1 MAVKELTVE
10 EKLVSLTKLQ
20 KIDTKL
26 NEITILKGELPI
38 EVQDLED
45 EVAGFEKRI
54 DKINDS
60 IKDAEANISDYN
72 HTIKDAEA
80 LIVKYNK
87 QQANVKNNRE
97 FDALT
102 KEVELQE
109 LEIQLC
115 QKRIRE
121 ANKEIDSLKETLEQS
136 TSKIDGKKSELNH
149 KKDEL
154 EKIISETEKEEND
167 LRKKAEKAKKGIEE
181 RLITAYTRIKNSYKN
196 GQAVVTFDRNSCSG
210 CFNKIPA
217 QQQLEIKQRTKM
229 IICEHCGRILVDP
242 ELMNNN

>member
-10 EKLVSLTKLQ
+10 DKLVSLTKLQ

-26 NEITILKGELPI
+26 NEITILKGELPM

-45 EVAGFEKRI
+45 EIAGFEKRI
-54 DKINDS
+54 EKITDG
-60 IKDAEANISDYN
+60 IKDAEANITDYN

-80 LIVKYNK
+80 LIAKYNK

-115 QKRIRE
+115 QKRIRD
-121 ANKEIDSLKETLEQS
+121 AGKEIESLNETLEQS
-136 TSKIDGKKSELNH
+136 TARIDSKKEELNH
-149 KKDEL
+149 KKEEL

-167 LRKKAEKAKKGIEE
+167 LMKKAQKAQKGIED
-181 RLITAYTRIKNSYKN
+181 RLITAYNRIKNSYKN
-196 GQAVVTFDRNSCSG
+196 GQAVVTFDRNSCGG

-217 QQQLEIKQRTKM
+217 QQQLEIKQRSKM